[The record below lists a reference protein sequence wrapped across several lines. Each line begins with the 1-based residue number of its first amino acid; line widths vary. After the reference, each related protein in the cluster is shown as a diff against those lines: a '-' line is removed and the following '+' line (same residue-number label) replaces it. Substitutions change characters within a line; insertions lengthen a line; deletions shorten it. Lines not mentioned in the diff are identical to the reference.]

1 MAIEYFQPIRSE
13 YDSEIEYAT
22 ALLDSVR
29 DYKQKM
35 FAAIDRS
42 SVRGNGTLRVE
53 AHKAQG
59 APKPTI
65 YDYLAQHPSLL
76 RRYREIGPLALL
88 ELD

>member
-1 MAIEYFQPIRSE
+1 MAIEYLQPIRSE

-29 DYKQKM
+29 IYKQKM
-35 FAAIDRS
+35 FQAIDRS
-42 SVRGNGTLRVE
+42 SVRSNGTLRIE
-53 AHKAQG
+53 AHKPQ

-65 YDYLAQHPSLL
+65 HDYLLQHPSLL
-76 RRYREIGPLALL
+76 TRYREIGPLALL